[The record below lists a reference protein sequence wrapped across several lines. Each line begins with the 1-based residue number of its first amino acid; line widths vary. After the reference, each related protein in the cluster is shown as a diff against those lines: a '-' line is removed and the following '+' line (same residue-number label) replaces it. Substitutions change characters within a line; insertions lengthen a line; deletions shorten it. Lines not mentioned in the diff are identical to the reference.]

1 MIALLG
7 SIKKEILLLIR
18 DKAGLAF
25 LFLLPIVLV
34 ILMTM
39 LQDKTIKKLQVEQ
52 MDIAVINLDNGIVAE
67 AILKGLNKMQIFNVI
82 QVYNGDTLNIETAQ
96 DAVAKGDLQMAVV
109 IPAKS
114 TSRTKRII
122 SNELRKQLPSMGGD
136 VLPDSLLKSINL
148 QLYFDPI
155 MKGSLRSALRSALEQ
170 LMANIRTI
178 LVFKSYTSALEKMT
192 GNANDGMF
200 LIDKFTITESANNSN
215 KIDIPSSTQHNV
227 PAWTVFAIFFMV
239 VPLSTQIIGEREE
252 GSILRLK
259 MSPTPIV
266 TNFVSRIL
274 VYSILAVVQGV
285 TLLLIGQFILPLL
298 DMDVYNIHN
307 SYFSFLL
314 LTFIIGM
321 AASAFGIAV
330 GSMAKSQQQASIV
343 GSISVVLLAAIGGIW
358 VPTYMMPDNLASLAE
373 WSPLNWSLTA
383 YYDIV
388 LKNYD
393 IFQMGDVI
401 IKLLLFFAVGL
412 IIAVIFGKRK
422 NV

>member
-1 MIALLG
+1 MRPLLG

-25 LFLLPIVLV
+25 LFLMPIVLV

-52 MDIAVINLDNGIVAE
+52 MDIAVVNLDNGLVSE
-67 AILKGLNKMQIFNVI
+67 AILKGLDKMQIFNVHR
-82 QVYNGDTLNIETAQ
+82 VYNGDTLNIETAQ
-96 DAVAKGDLQMAVV
+96 DAVAKGDFQMAVV

-136 VLPDSLLKSINL
+136 VLPDSLLQSIDL

-170 LMANIRTI
+170 LMANVRTM
-178 LVFKSYTSALEKMT
+178 LVFKSYTLALEKMT
-192 GNANDGMF
+192 GNPNDGLF
-200 LIDKFTITESANNSN
+200 LIDKFTISESASSSN

-239 VPLSTQIIGEREE
+239 VPLSTQIIGERDE

-266 TNFVSRIL
+266 INFVSRIL
-274 VYSILAVVQGV
+274 VYSILAVVQGI
-285 TLLLIGQFILPLL
+285 TLLLIGQFIMPLL
-298 DMDVYNIHN
+298 GMDIFDIHN
-307 SYFSFLL
+307 YYFSFLL

-330 GSMAKSQQQASIV
+330 GSIAKSHQQASIF
-343 GSISVVLLAAIGGIW
+343 GSISVVLLAAIGGVW
-358 VPTYMMPDNLASLAE
+358 VPTYMMPQNLATLAE

-388 LKNYD
+388 LKNHD
-393 IFQMGDVI
+393 IFQMGDAI
-401 IKLLLFFAVGL
+401 IKLLLFFAAGL
-412 IIAVIFGKRK
+412 VIAVIFGKRK

>member
-1 MIALLG
+1 MRALLG
-7 SIKKEILLLIR
+7 SIKKEILLLVR
-18 DKAGLAF
+18 DKAGLSF
-25 LFLLPIVLV
+25 LFLMPIVLV

-52 MDIAVINLDNGIVAE
+52 MDIAVVDLDNGVVSA
-67 AILKGLNKMQIFNVI
+67 AIIQGLEKMQIFNVH
-82 QVYNGDTLNIETAQ
+82 QVYNGDTINVKTAQ
-96 DAVAKGDLQMAVV
+96 DAVVKGDFQMAVV

-114 TSRTKRII
+114 TARTKRII
-122 SNELRKQLPSMGGD
+122 SNELRKQLPSILGD
-136 VLPDSLLKSINL
+136 VLPDSALMPIDL

-155 MKGSLRSALRSALEQ
+155 MKGSLRSALHSALEQ
-170 LMANIRTI
+170 LMANVRTM

-192 GNANDGMF
+192 GNPNDGMF
-200 LIDKFTITESANNSN
+200 LIDKFTISESASISNN
-215 KIDIPSSTQHNV
+215 IDIPNSTQHNV

-239 VPLSTQIIGEREE
+239 VPLSTQIISERDE

-259 MSPTPIV
+259 ISPTPIV
-266 TNFVSRIL
+266 VNFASRIL

-285 TLLLIGQFILPLL
+285 TLLFIGQFIMPLL
-298 DMDVYNIHN
+298 GMDVFDIHYA
-307 SYFSFLL
+307 YFSFLI

-330 GSMAKSQQQASIV
+330 GSIAKTNQQASIF
-343 GSISVVLLAAIGGIW
+343 GSISVVLLAAIGGVW
-358 VPTYMMPDNLASLAE
+358 VPTYMMPQNLVTLAE

-388 LKNYD
+388 LKNYS
-393 IFQMGDVI
+393 ILQMGDVLL
-401 IKLLLFFAVGL
+401 KLLLFFAAGL
-412 IIAVIFGKRK
+412 LIAVIFGKRK